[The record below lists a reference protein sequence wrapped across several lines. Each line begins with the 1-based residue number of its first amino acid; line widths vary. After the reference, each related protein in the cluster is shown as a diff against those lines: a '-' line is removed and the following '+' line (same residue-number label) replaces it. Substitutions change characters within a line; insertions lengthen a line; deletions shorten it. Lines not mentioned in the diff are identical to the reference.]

1 MVDVTCSA
9 ENEVGRHL
17 PILRDGTGLQEAPEL
32 VEPLTVT
39 DCYFFA
45 AGSVALGKELSSMAA

>member
-9 ENEVGRHL
+9 ENEVGRH
-17 PILRDGTGLQEAPEL
+17 PAILRDGTGLQEAPGIF
-32 VEPLTVT
+32 EPWTVT
-39 DCYFFA
+39 GCYFVA